1 MINLVNYAVQYASKG
16 FSVIPVLDKQPL
28 IKFADRKPL
37 TTSEIKSFW
46 LTHPYAGIA
55 LKTDKFFVVD
65 VDRHDGGDDGTES
78 IKGLGHNDWFNT
90 LCQRTAHGGYQFFFA
105 KPKER
110 ITQNIGFLPG
120 VDIKAH
126 KNNYVV
132 VAPTEID
139 GSHYQWLNKKPMAKP
154 DEGLIKLIEEKAQP
168 VRSSVKLTEYEP
180 SGKTQTSKLFE
191 QIVTGLGETGGRN
204 NALASFAG
212 ALLFRNVEPKAVLE
226 LARIAN
232 ENTPNSLPDNEVIKT
247 VNSMIKK
254 EIRRRGENDGR

>member
-1 MINLVNYAVQYASKG
+1 MINLVNFAIQYADKG
-16 FSVIPVLDKQPL
+16 FSVIPVVNKQPL

-37 TTSEIKSFW
+37 TASEIKNFW

-65 VDRHDGGDDGTES
+65 VDRHTDGDDG
-78 IKGLGHNDWFNT
+78 KGLGHNEWFNT

-139 GSHYQWLNKKPMAKP
+139 GVRYQWLNKKPMAKP

-168 VRSSVKLTEYEP
+168 VRSNVELAEYEP

-212 ALLFRNVEPKAVLE
+212 ALLFRNVEPEAVLE

-232 ENTPNSLPDNEVIKT
+232 ENTEHSLSDNEVVKT
-247 VNSMIKK
+247 VNSMINK
-254 EIRRRGENDGR
+254 EIRRRGDASE

>member
-1 MINLVNYAVQYASKG
+1 MINLVNFAVQYASKG
-16 FSVIPVLDKQPL
+16 FSVIPVVNKQPL

-55 LKTDKFFVVD
+55 LKTDKFLVVD

-78 IKGLGHNDWFNT
+78 IKGLGHNEWFNT

-139 GSHYQWLNKKPMAKP
+139 GNRYQWLNRKPMAKP

-168 VRSSVKLTEYEP
+168 VKSDINLASYEP

-212 ALLFRNVEPKAVLE
+212 ALLFRNVEPKIVLE

-232 ENTPNSLPDNEVIKT
+232 ENTEHSLSDNEVVKT
-247 VNSMIKK
+247 VNSMINK
-254 EIRRRGENDGR
+254 EIRRRGDTSE

>member
-1 MINLVNYAVQYASKG
+1 MINLVNFAIQYADKG
-16 FSVIPVLDKQPL
+16 FSVIPVVNKQPL

-37 TTSEIKSFW
+37 TASEIKNFW

-65 VDRHDGGDDGTES
+65 VDRHTDGDDGTKS
-78 IKGLGHNDWFNT
+78 IRDLNHNEWFNT
-90 LCQRTAHGGYQFFFA
+90 LCQKTAHGGYQFFFK

-139 GSHYQWLNKKPMAKP
+139 GVRYQWLNRKPMAKP

-168 VRSSVKLTEYEP
+168 IKSDVNLANYEP

-212 ALLFRNVEPKAVLE
+212 ALLFRNVEPKIVLE

-254 EIRRRGENDGR
+254 EIRRRGESDER

>member
-1 MINLVNYAVQYASKG
+1 MINLVNFAIQYADKG
-16 FSVIPVLDKQPL
+16 FSVIPVVNKQPL

-37 TTSEIKSFW
+37 AASEIKNFW

-65 VDRHDGGDDGTES
+65 VDRHADGDDGTAS
-78 IKGLGHNDWFNT
+78 IKGLGHPEWFNT

-139 GSHYQWLNKKPMAKP
+139 GNRYQWLNRKPMAKP

-168 VRSSVKLTEYEP
+168 VRSNVELASYEP